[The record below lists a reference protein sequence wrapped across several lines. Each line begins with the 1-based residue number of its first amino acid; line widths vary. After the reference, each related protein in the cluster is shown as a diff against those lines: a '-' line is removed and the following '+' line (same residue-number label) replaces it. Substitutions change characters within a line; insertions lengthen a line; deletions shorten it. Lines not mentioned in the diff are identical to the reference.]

1 MSRRREKDD
10 IELGTGE
17 KKDNEKRLQFFKY
30 QDQDAFI
37 RKGYLLCL
45 MLFLATGCIMITAVL
60 EGAYKE
66 VILAETILVTVL
78 GSIYIVLFVIMVC
91 CYGATQLRIAL
102 LLFISFFIGVVGG
115 FMVGVNLKVV
125 VSHLQEGA

>member
-10 IELGTGE
+10 LELGTGE
-17 KKDNEKRLQFFKY
+17 KKDNEKRMQFLKY

-115 FMVGVNLKVV
+115 FMIGVNLKVV

>member
-10 IELGTGE
+10 LELGTGE
-17 KKDNEKRLQFFKY
+17 KKDNEKRMQFLKY

-66 VILAETILVTVL
+66 VILAETIMVTVL

-125 VSHLQEGA
+125 VSHLRDGV

>member
-17 KKDNEKRLQFFKY
+17 KKDNEKRMQFLKY

-66 VILAETILVTVL
+66 VILAETIMVTVL

-125 VSHLQEGA
+125 VSHLRDGA